1 MRAIWIISPIIAIG
15 LTTSAPAQGVDQN
28 SKQQIDQIIAAYHDA
43 WNNHNAAGIAALYT
57 KDAILV
63 TQAPQIVKHGQ
74 QDIEKNYEVAFATL
88 PHHDSATAD
97 EIIPLGSGEFMSVGA
112 YHLTGS
118 GNNGP
123 THARRPLDS
132 GVCAR
137 RRQIENQNA
146 VGCPRSA
153 ICTDREVNVVGKA
166 IAASVDVCFPSM

>member
-1 MRAIWIISPIIAIG
+1 MRPGSSHHNRDRSCHLGTRSRGRSECQTANRSNH
-15 LTTSAPAQGVDQN
+15 SRV
-28 SKQQIDQIIAAYHDA
+28 HDA
-43 WNNHNAAGIAALYT
+43 WNSHNAAGIAAVYT

-97 EIIPLGSGEFMSVGA
+97 EIVPLGCGEFMSIGA

-123 THARRPLDS
+123 TKLD
-132 GVCAR
+132 GHWT
-137 RRQIENQNA
+137 A
-146 VGCPRSA
+146 VYVSEGGKLEIRMLTA
-153 ICTDREVNVVGKA
+153 VTDLPPAPTAG
-166 IAASVDVCFPSM
+166 